1 MSNQKNGV
9 TIRDIAGMCGVSIS
23 TVSNV
28 LNGKLNKVSA
38 EVAQKVLDA
47 VSETGYKPNVLA
59 RNLRSASSKSIGVIV
74 EDLFQ
79 FTTPYIIE
87 GLTKCCEENGY
98 TLLYENMRLF
108 GRWDSEWMHNSSL
121 FEQSLNEVCEKMEA
135 LNVDGVI
142 YIGSHEHKIT
152 LPESFGEIPT
162 VIAYAASVDDTIP
175 SYNLNDIKGGYD
187 VCKYL
192 LSKGHTKIGIVAGE
206 FDNIH
211 TINRLQGFQKA
222 MYEIGLPF
230 NPDMIVF
237 RNWIREEGYSGM
249 KELLQKN
256 ADITA
261 VFAMSDLI
269 SVGVYD
275 CLVEEGYTIGED
287 ISVIGYDNQ
296 NFASYM
302 LPQLTTVG
310 MPLEDIG
317 YKSAERLINMLR
329 DTNDEA
335 DGMITRLDCNIIER
349 DSVKRIV

>member
-47 VSETGYKPNVLA
+47 VNVLA

-87 GLTKCCEENGY
+87 GLTKCCEEKGY

-152 LPESFGEIPT
+152 LPESFYEIPT
-162 VIAYAASVDDTIP
+162 VVAYASTAGEVFP

-192 LSKGHTKIGIVAGE
+192 LAMGHTKIAIVAGE

-211 TINRLQGFQKA
+211 TVNRMKGFQRA
-222 MYEIGLPF
+222 LFEAGIPF
-230 NPDMIVF
+230 DPEMIVY
-237 RNWIREEGYSGM
+237 RNWIREEGYDGM
-249 KELLQKN
+249 KELLEN
-256 ADITA
+256 NRDITA

-269 SVGVYD
+269 AVGVYD
-275 CLVEEGYTIGED
+275 CLVEEGYVIGKD
-287 ISVIGYDNQ
+287 ISVIGYDDQ
-296 NFASYM
+296 NFASFM
-302 LPQLTTVG
+302 MPQLTTVG
-310 MPLEDIG
+310 MPLEEIG
-317 YKSAERLINMLR
+317 YRSAKRLINMLR
-329 DTNDEA
+329 DEDNEDE
-335 DGMITRLDCNIIER
+335 DMVSRLDCTIMER
-349 DSVKRIV
+349 DSVCAV